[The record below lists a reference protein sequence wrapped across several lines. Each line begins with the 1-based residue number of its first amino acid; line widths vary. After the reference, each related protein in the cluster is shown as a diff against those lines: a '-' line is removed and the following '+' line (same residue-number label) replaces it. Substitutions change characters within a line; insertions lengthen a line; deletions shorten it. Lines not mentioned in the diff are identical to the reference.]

1 MPSNPMDIKKLESIV
16 TGIHDVT
23 GCRIVVDA
31 KGRIA
36 EIHVTADT
44 DRDPR
49 LIARDV
55 NTLLTVKAGLEFD
68 YRTISV
74 VRVSEPEACGETEPA
89 GEAAAEEGEEDA
101 GNEADE
107 AEEILVVEEEP
118 VALPPRPRL
127 DRVEV
132 AHAAGEVQ
140 AAVTLSLDGRRA
152 TGESASADT
161 PDGHLAAV
169 VHATLDAVLMLYE
182 TDMRFTSP
190 ACRRLEVGRE
200 AVLVV
205 YLDAVSERD
214 VLSFA
219 GAAVI
224 RQDRQQAAVL
234 ATLDALNRLTGLWNP
249 REGKDF
255 EIL

>member
-1 MPSNPMDIKKLESIV
+1 MPSNPMDPKKLESIV

-23 GCRIVVDA
+23 GCRIVLDA
-31 KGRIA
+31 QGRIA

-49 LIARDV
+49 FIARDV
-55 NTLLTVKAGLEFD
+55 NTLLTVKSGLDID
-68 YRTISV
+68 YRKISV
-74 VRVSEPEACGETEPA
+74 ARVSEPKPAPCEEAKAA
-89 GEAAAEEGEEDA
+89 GAAADKVADAVDDEGVETLLVED
-101 GNEADE
+101 
-107 AEEILVVEEEP
+107 EEP
-118 VALPPRPRL
+118 PALQPRL
-127 DRVEV
+127 RLERVEV

-152 TGESASADT
+152 TGEFLSADT
-161 PDGHLAAV
+161 PDGHMAAV
-169 VHATLDAVLMLYE
+169 VHATLEAVLMLYD

-190 ACRRLEVGRE
+190 ACRRMELGRE

-249 REGKDF
+249 RGGKDF
-255 EIL
+255 EID

>member
-1 MPSNPMDIKKLESIV
+1 MPSNPMDPKKLESIV

-23 GCRIVVDA
+23 GCRIVLDA
-31 KGRIA
+31 QGRIA

-49 LIARDV
+49 FIARDV
-55 NTLLTVKAGLEFD
+55 NTLLTVKSGLDID
-68 YRTISV
+68 YRKISV
-74 VRVSEPEACGETEPA
+74 ARVSEPKPA
-89 GEAAAEEGEEDA
+89 PPEEAAVETKADETG
-101 GNEADE
+101 EADE
-107 AEEILVVEEEP
+107 VDDEDVETLLVEDEELP
-118 VALPPRPRL
+118 ALPPRPRL
-127 DRVEV
+127 ERVEV

-152 TGESASADT
+152 TGEFLSADT
-161 PDGHLAAV
+161 PDGHMAAV
-169 VHATLDAVLMLYE
+169 VHATLEAVLLLYE

-190 ACRRLEVGRE
+190 ACRRLELGRE

-249 REGKDF
+249 RGGKDF
-255 EIL
+255 EID

>member
-1 MPSNPMDIKKLESIV
+1 MPSNPMDPKKLESIV

-23 GCRIVVDA
+23 GCRIVLDA
-31 KGRIA
+31 QGRIA

-49 LIARDV
+49 FIARDV
-55 NTLLTVKAGLEFD
+55 NTLLTVKSGLDID
-68 YRTISV
+68 YRKISV
-74 VRVSEPEACGETEPA
+74 ARVSEPKPAPCEEAKAA
-89 GEAAAEEGEEDA
+89 GAAADEVADAVDDEGVETLLVED
-101 GNEADE
+101 
-107 AEEILVVEEEP
+107 EEP
-118 VALPPRPRL
+118 PALQPRL
-127 DRVEV
+127 RLERVEV

-152 TGESASADT
+152 TGEFLSADT
-161 PDGHLAAV
+161 PDGHMAAV
-169 VHATLDAVLMLYE
+169 VHATLEAVLLLYD

-190 ACRRLEVGRE
+190 ACRRMELGRE

-249 REGKDF
+249 RGGKDF
-255 EIL
+255 EID